1 MALSSEVSPLAF
13 LGEEPLYGLESATGR
28 GLLAIDVLQNGT
40 EAHEIRTTESRGNG
54 MSRRNIA

>member
-1 MALSSEVSPLAF
+1 MSLISEISPLAR
-13 LGEEPLYGLESATGR
+13 LWEEPLSGLEIATGG